1 MRPRPRS
8 ASACTTIAS
17 SSRPFVSSARAGTA
31 LYNLSLR
38 HGRKSPPWK
47 RMAIARALARHNR
60 EEMPSP
66 TRVLGCDRSGLYLLF
81 CGRV

>member
-1 MRPRPRS
+1 MPVDRDRRKRRHDREF
-8 ASACTTIAS
+8 IAAVLVA
-17 SSRPFVSSARAGTA
+17 PAPV
-31 LYNLSLR
+31 LYSLSLR

-66 TRVLGCDRSGLYLLF
+66 TRVLGCDRSGLYLLL
-81 CGRV
+81 RSSLR